1 MKVETGYGETW
12 LGNVADRVRA
22 AEEAGFD
29 AITTGELKHN
39 SILALTLAAEH
50 SERLELCT
58 GVTIAFPRTPMIMA
72 QTAWDLQEFSK
83 GRINIGLGSQV
94 KGHNVRR
101 FGGSW
106 TGPAQR
112 MEDYIG
118 FMRAVWRS
126 WQDGEKPNYASKNYS
141 YSLMTPAFN
150 PGPIDYP
157 FPKISLASVG
167 PRMAEAAGFC
177 ADGLRPH
184 GFMTEKYLR
193 ETLLPAVKKGAD
205 RAGRNVDDLE
215 ISVGGFNAFGETDSE
230 VEQAIDA
237 LRRPISFYGSTR
249 SYHGVF
255 RAHGMESLGMQLYE
269 LSTKGQWD
277 KMLDAVNFETALEM
291 ANACTYDDLPGFARE
306 HFDYANRISFAM
318 PDHKRGGGAAMYGGD
333 ASKDVSAPG
342 PSEERIK
349 WLMKELKDL

>member
-12 LGNVADRVRA
+12 LSNIADRVRR

-39 SILALTLAAEH
+39 SVLALTLAAEH

-72 QTAWDLQEFSK
+72 QTVWDLQEFSK

-101 FGGSW
+101 FGGTW
-106 TGPAQR
+106 TSPAKR
-112 MEDYIG
+112 MEDYVG
-118 FMRAVWRS
+118 MMRAVWRS
-126 WQDGEKPNYASKNYS
+126 WQDGEKPDYVTDHYT
-141 YSLMTPAFN
+141 YTLMTPAFN

-157 FPKISLASVG
+157 MPKISLASVG
-167 PRMAEAAGFC
+167 PRMSEAAGFC

-184 GFMTEKYLR
+184 GFMTEKYMR
-193 ETLLPAVKKGAD
+193 ETVLPAVEKGAR
-205 RAGRNVDDLE
+205 RAGRSADELE
-215 ISVGGFNAFGETDSE
+215 ISVGGFNAFGETESE

-249 SYHGVF
+249 TYHGVF
-255 RAHGMESLGMQLYE
+255 RAHGLESLGMQLHE
-269 LSTKGQWD
+269 LSVKGQWD
-277 KMLDAVNFETALEM
+277 KMLEAVNFEVALEM
-291 ANACTYDDLPGFARE
+291 ANACTYDDLPTFARS
-306 HFDYANRISFAM
+306 HFDYASRISFGLGA
-318 PDHKRGGGAAMYGGD
+318 RGSAGMYGG
-333 ASKDVSAPG
+333 SSEREVSAPV
-342 PSEERIK
+342 PSEERVRWLIK
-349 WLMKELKDL
+349 EFSEL

>member
-12 LGNVADRVRA
+12 LSNIPDRVRS

-94 KGHNVRR
+94 KGHNERR
-101 FGGSW
+101 FGGTW
-106 TGPAQR
+106 TSPAKR
-112 MEDYIG
+112 MEDYVG
-118 FMRAVWRS
+118 MMRAVWRS
-126 WQDGEKPNYASKNYS
+126 WQDGENPDYVTDHYT
-141 YSLMTPAFN
+141 YTLMTPAFN

-157 FPKISLASVG
+157 APKISLACVG
-167 PRMAEAAGFC
+167 PRMAEAGGFC

-184 GFMTEKYLR
+184 GFMSEKYLR
-193 ETLLPAVKKGAD
+193 ETLLPAVEKGAS
-205 RAGRNVDDLE
+205 RAGRSIDDLE

-249 SYHGVF
+249 TYHGVF
-255 RAHGMESLGMQLYE
+255 RTHGLESLGMQLYE
-269 LSTKGQWD
+269 LSVKGQWD
-277 KMLDAVNFETALEM
+277 QMLDAVNFEVALEM
-291 ANACTYDDLPGFARE
+291 ANACTYDDLPAFARE
-306 HFDYANRISFAM
+306 HFDYASRISIGFAARR
-318 PDHKRGGGAAMYGGD
+318 HGGTYGGSVD
-333 ASKDVSAPG
+333 REVSAPA
-342 PSEERIK
+342 PSEERVRWLIK
-349 WLMKELKDL
+349 EFGDL

>member
-12 LGNVADRVRA
+12 LGNIPDRVRR

-50 SERLELCT
+50 SEQIELCT

-94 KGHNVRR
+94 KGHIERR
-101 FGGSW
+101 FGGTW
-106 TGPAQR
+106 TSPAKR

-118 FMRAVWRS
+118 MMRAVWDS
-126 WQDGEKPNYASKNYS
+126 WQHGERPNYTSDHYTYK
-141 YSLMTPAFN
+141 LMTPAFN

-157 FPKISLASVG
+157 MPKISLASVG
-167 PRMAEAAGFC
+167 PLMAEAGGYC

-193 ETLLPAVKKGAD
+193 ETFLPAVEKGAN
-205 RAGRNVDDLE
+205 RAGRSLHDIE
-215 ISVGGFNAFGETDSE
+215 ISVGGFNAFGENQTE

-249 SYHGVF
+249 TYHQVF
-255 RAHGMESLGMQLYE
+255 RTHGLESLGMQLYE
-269 LSTKGQWD
+269 LSIKGQWD
-277 KMLDAVNFETALEM
+277 QMLEAVNFEVALEF
-291 ANACTYDDLPGFARE
+291 ANACTYDDLPAFARD
-306 HFDYANRISFAM
+306 HFDYANRISFGFE
-318 PDHKRGGGAAMYGGD
+318 PRGGDGKYGGSAD
-333 ASKDVSAPG
+333 AEASAPA
-342 PSEERIK
+342 PSEERVK
-349 WLMKELKDL
+349 WLIDEFERI